1 MPRMFAARCSSCC
14 CPCYCCGCSCCSAVC
29 VAGRHLAYC
38 SAAAAAAVAVI
49 VIYAKIFSLKN
60 TITRVKPYQLL
71 EAALSHSL
79 LLILQLS
86 PFLILT
92 LCGI

>member
-1 MPRMFAARCSSCC
+1 MFAARCSSCC

-38 SAAAAAAVAVI
+38 SAAAAAVAVI

-60 TITRVKPYQLL
+60 TITRVKPYQLV

-79 LLILQLS
+79 LLLL
-86 PFLILT
+86 
-92 LCGI
+92 

>member
-1 MPRMFAARCSSCC
+1 MFAARCSSCC

-38 SAAAAAAVAVI
+38 SAAAAAVAVI

-60 TITRVKPYQLL
+60 TITRVEPYQLL

-79 LLILQLS
+79 LLLL
-86 PFLILT
+86 
-92 LCGI
+92 